1 MIRAWGAALVLAG
14 GILAGYLGRC
24 WYQKRARCIREWLD
38 ALETMERLICDLGCS
53 TPEVLERLGQE
64 TGSLGMLFRRCRE
77 QVERGSADG
86 FAALWRD
93 ALAREEMPL
102 RRAEQEILLQLGDVL
117 GQFDAARQ
125 CETLRTAARRMERR
139 LECAEDERRR
149 LGRLWCLLGG
159 ASGALVAI
167 LLL

>member
-1 MIRAWGAALVLAG
+1 MIRTCGAALVVTG

-38 ALETMERLICDLGCS
+38 TLETMERLIGDLGCS
-53 TPEVLERLGQE
+53 TPDVLERLGQE
-64 TGSLGMLFRRCRE
+64 TGSLGALFQRCRE
-77 QVERGSADG
+77 RIESGRTDG

-102 RRAEQEILLQLGDVL
+102 RREEQEILLQLGDVL

-125 CETLRTAARRMERR
+125 CEALRTAARRMERR
-139 LECAEDERRR
+139 LECAEDERQR

-159 ASGALVAI
+159 ASGALMAI